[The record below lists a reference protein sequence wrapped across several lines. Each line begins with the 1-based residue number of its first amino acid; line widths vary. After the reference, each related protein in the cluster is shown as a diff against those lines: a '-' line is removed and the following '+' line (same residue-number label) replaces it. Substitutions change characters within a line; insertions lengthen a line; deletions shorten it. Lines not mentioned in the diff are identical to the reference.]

1 MSEIKNLLRSAKV
14 KLAAAEIAEVDAEH
28 LFAYV
33 IGVSRMDLHN
43 GVQLEATLKSLGDFG
58 VIEDTFAKLI
68 SRRAA
73 HEPLQYLT
81 GTAFFRYLEIEV
93 GPGVLVPRPESEL
106 LVEAVITHIKN
117 LEDKLENKLEDK
129 VVGEISVID
138 LGSGSG
144 ALALAIATE
153 APRTRVIA
161 VEKSPEAMIW
171 LKKNVAKI
179 AENVRV
185 VEGDVADVLPGVKC
199 DIVIANPPYIPDS
212 QSLPRDVAEH
222 EPHIAL
228 FGGATG
234 LEMPQ
239 RFIGAAA
246 RLLKPGGILA
256 IEHTEEQGAA
266 IDALLSRD
274 FIEIVL
280 HLDLT
285 KRPRWT
291 SAIRR

>member
-1 MSEIKNLLRSAKV
+1 MSDIKPLLRSAKER
-14 KLAAAEIAEVDAEH
+14 LAAADIQEVDAEH

-33 IGVSRMDLHN
+33 LGMSRMDLHN
-43 GVQLEATLKSLGDFG
+43 SVKLEASLKALGDFG

-81 GTAFFRYLEIEV
+81 GIAYFRHLEIEV

-106 LVEAVITHIKN
+106 LVDAVLTHITN
-117 LEDKLENKLEDK
+117 LEQK
-129 VVGEISVID
+129 VEGEISVID

-153 APRTRVIA
+153 APRARVIA
-161 VEKSPEAMIW
+161 VEKSAEAIEW

-179 AENVRV
+179 SENVRV
-185 VEGDVADVLPGVKC
+185 VEGDVADVLPGIKC
-199 DIVIANPPYIPDS
+199 DIVIANPPYIPNN
-212 QSLPRDVAEH
+212 QTLPRDVAEH

-234 LEMPQ
+234 LEAPKA
-239 RFIGAAA
+239 FIAAAA
-246 RLLKPGGILA
+246 RFLKRGGDLA
-256 IEHTEEQGAA
+256 IEHSEEQGAA
-266 IDALLSRD
+266 IDALLSRE
-274 FIEIVL
+274 FIDIAL
-280 HLDLT
+280 HQDLT
-285 KRPRWT
+285 GRPRWT
-291 SAIRR
+291 SAVRI

>member
-1 MSEIKNLLRSAKV
+1 MSEIKSLLRSAKE
-14 KLAAAEIAEVDAEH
+14 KLAAADIAEIDAEH

-33 IGVSRMDLHN
+33 LGISRMDLHN
-43 GVQLEATLKSLGDFG
+43 SVKLDATLKALGDFG

-81 GTAFFRYLEIEV
+81 GTACFRHLEIEV
-93 GPGVLVPRPESEL
+93 GSGVLVPRPESEL
-106 LVEAVITHIKN
+106 LVEAVLTHVKN
-117 LEDKLENKLEDK
+117 LEEK
-129 VVGEISVID
+129 VTGEISVID

-161 VEKSPEAMIW
+161 VEKSPEAIAW

-179 AENVRV
+179 SENVRV
-185 VEGDVADVLPGVKC
+185 VEGDVAEVLPGVKC
-199 DIVIANPPYIPDS
+199 DIVIANPPYIPNT
-212 QSLPRDVAEH
+212 QALPRDVAEH

-228 FGGATG
+228 FGGETG
-234 LEMPQ
+234 MELPQ
-239 RFIGAAA
+239 RFINAAA
-246 RLLKPGGILA
+246 RLLKSGGVLA

-266 IDALLSRD
+266 IDAVLSRD
-274 FIEIVL
+274 FTEIVL
-280 HLDLT
+280 HKDLT
-285 KRPRWT
+285 DRPRWT
-291 SAIRR
+291 SAVRK

>member
-1 MSEIKNLLRSAKV
+1 MSEIKSLLQSAKE
-14 KLAAAEIAEVDAEH
+14 KLAAADIAEIDAEH

-33 IGVSRMDLHN
+33 LGISRMDLHN
-43 GVQLEATLKSLGDFG
+43 SVKLDATLKALGDFG
-58 VIEDTFAKLI
+58 VIQDTFAKLI

-81 GTAFFRYLEIEV
+81 GIAHFRHLEIGV

-106 LVEAVITHIKN
+106 LVEAVLTHVKN
-117 LEDKLENKLEDK
+117 LEAK
-129 VVGEISVID
+129 VTGEISVID

-161 VEKSPEAMIW
+161 VEKSTEAIEW

-179 AENVRV
+179 SENVRV

-199 DIVIANPPYIPDS
+199 DIVIANPPYIPNT

-228 FGGATG
+228 FGGETG
-234 LEMPQ
+234 MELPQ
-239 RFIGAAA
+239 RFINAAA
-246 RLLKPGGILA
+246 RLLKSGGVLA

-266 IDALLSRD
+266 IDAVLSRD
-274 FIEIVL
+274 FTEIVL
-280 HLDLT
+280 HKDLND
-285 KRPRWT
+285 RPRWT
-291 SAIRR
+291 SAVRK

>member
-1 MSEIKNLLRSAKV
+1 MSEIKSLLRSAKE
-14 KLAAAEIAEVDAEH
+14 KLAAADIAEIDAEH

-33 IGVSRMDLHN
+33 LGISRMDLHN
-43 GVQLEATLKSLGDFG
+43 SVKLDATLKSLGDFG

-68 SRRAA
+68 SRRAR

-81 GTAFFRYLEIEV
+81 GTAYFRHLEIEV

-106 LVEAVITHIKN
+106 LVEAVLTHVKN
-117 LEDKLENKLEDK
+117 LEEK
-129 VVGEISVID
+129 VTGEISVID

-161 VEKSPEAMIW
+161 VEKSPEATEW

-179 AENVRV
+179 SENVRV

-199 DIVIANPPYIPDS
+199 DIVIANPPYIPNT

-228 FGGATG
+228 FGGETG
-234 LEMPQ
+234 MELPK
-239 RFIGAAA
+239 RFIDAAA
-246 RLLKPGGILA
+246 RLLKSGGVLA

-266 IDALLSRD
+266 IDAVLSRD
-274 FIEIVL
+274 FTEIVL
-280 HLDLT
+280 HKDLND
-285 KRPRWT
+285 RPRWT
-291 SAIRR
+291 SAVRK

>member
-1 MSEIKNLLRSAKV
+1 MSDIKPLLRSAKER
-14 KLAAAEIAEVDAEH
+14 LAASDIQEVDAEH
-28 LFAYV
+28 LLAYV
-33 IGVSRMDLHN
+33 LGITRMDLHN
-43 GVQLEATLKSLGDFG
+43 TVRVEATLKALGDFG

-81 GTAFFRYLEIEV
+81 GTAYFRHLEIEV

-106 LVEAVITHIKN
+106 LVDAVLTHIAN
-117 LEDKLENKLEDK
+117 LEIQD
-129 VVGEISVID
+129 EISVID
-138 LGSGSG
+138 LGAGSG

-153 APRTRVIA
+153 APRSRVIA
-161 VEKSPEAMIW
+161 VEKSADAIIW

-179 AENVRV
+179 SENVRV

-199 DIVIANPPYIPDS
+199 DIVIANPPYVPNN
-212 QSLPRDVAEH
+212 QSLPRDITEH

-234 LEMPQ
+234 LEIPKI
-239 RFIGAAA
+239 FIDAAA
-246 RLLKPGGILA
+246 RLLKRGGVLA

-274 FIEIVL
+274 FVDIAL
-280 HLDLT
+280 HQDLT
-285 KRPRWT
+285 GRPRWT
-291 SAIRR
+291 SAVRK